1 MAIAQFEQHP
11 ELMGF
16 WQEETICGQKGT
28 RYYRRIDVKASC
40 LACHGAKGAR
50 PEFIKEKYPQ
60 DLAYN
65 FKEGD
70 LRGMYSV
77 FIPELEK
84 DLAE

>member
-1 MAIAQFEQHP
+1 VLLYFRSS
-11 ELMGF
+11 LR
-16 WQEETICGQKGT
+16 TL
-28 RYYRRIDVKASC
+28 S
-40 LACHGAKGAR
+40 AKGAR

-65 FKEGD
+65 FKAGD

-84 DLAE
+84 ALAE